1 MTAGLQK
8 EYYHDPNLNIGSQ
21 GSTQSLANGN
31 VFNGWGQSAYYG
43 EFAPG
48 GNSECDPA
56 SNTLYDAQM
65 PGSNYTYRAYRED
78 WVGTPYY
85 PPSIAAQSNSG
96 QTTVYASWNGA
107 TEVRSWEVF
116 SGRNARSLLPVK
128 TTVKSGFE
136 TAISVTN
143 GGPYFQV
150 KALDAHGEVIGVSKV
165 VRAW

>member
-1 MTAGLQK
+1 MRSCF
-8 EYYHDPNLNIGSQ
+8 EP
-21 GSTQSLANGN
+21 
-31 VFNGWGQSAYYG
+31 
-43 EFAPG
+43 
-48 GNSECDPA
+48 
-56 SNTLYDAQM
+56 LYDAQM

-116 SGRNARSLLPVK
+116 SGRNARSLLPTK
-128 TTVKSGFE
+128 TALKSGFE
-136 TAISVTN
+136 TAISVTSA
-143 GGPYFQV
+143 GPFFQV

-165 VRAW
+165 VRAS